1 MQLKHHLKKT
11 GQSENEFAK
20 RYKIPQSVVNRITQG
35 FDATGRNW
43 ARIHHATR
51 GRVRVTDHYDPN
63 GNRLK

>member
-43 ARIHHATR
+43 ARIYYATD
-51 GRVRVTDHYDPN
+51 GQVTPMDYYN
-63 GNRLK
+63 KAGKRRR